1 MTRWMM
7 ALAMMLA
14 MGQAWAQGTSGT
26 SGAAGATAP
35 ATPAPA
41 AQAQGQPPGQTQGDA
56 LNGKQLF
63 AADGCY
69 ECHGYVGQGS
79 IRTAPALAP
88 NTPPF
93 VVFQLQLRHPSDRM
107 PPYTDKVLSDSD
119 MHDIYAYLLALPKPP
134 QPADIAIL
142 QN

>member
-1 MTRWMM
+1 MALGMM
-7 ALAMMLA
+7 ALGMMALGMMLA
-14 MGQAWAQGTSGT
+14 MGQAWAQGTG
-26 SGAAGATAP
+26 GAGAS
-35 ATPAPA
+35 APA
-41 AQAQGQPPGQTQGDA
+41 APAAPAATSQPQGDA
-56 LNGKQLF
+56 AHGKQLF

-88 NTPPF
+88 NTPPLA
-93 VVFQLQLRHPSDRM
+93 VFQLQLRHPSDRM

-119 MHDIYAYLLALPKPP
+119 MHDIYAFLLSLPKPP
-134 QPADIAIL
+134 APATIAIL